1 MRIALAAAAF
11 LAGMTV
17 ATAQPA
23 PAVPAPNLP
32 APTVADE
39 LDFWFLRLAQATS
52 QADAQ
57 IAEAQIQRLWLNSG
71 SATVDLVMQ
80 RAIEAAANQGYAIA
94 LDLLDGIIAL
104 QPDYAEAWH
113 RKAIIYFEVE
123 DYAACIA
130 AVERTLELEPRHF
143 GAWAGLGQVLY
154 RMEDRERAL
163 LALNRALAIHPYL
176 AGTRELVTELTAALR
191 RDV

>member
-1 MRIALAAAAF
+1 MRLTLFAAAI

-17 ATAQPA
+17 ATAQPT
-23 PAVPAPNLP
+23 VPAPDLP
-32 APTVADE
+32 APTTADA

-52 QADAQ
+52 QTDAQ
-57 IAEAQIQRLWLNSG
+57 MAEAQIQRLWLSSG

-80 RAIEAAANQGYAIA
+80 RAIEATANQGYAIA

-113 RKAIIYFEVE
+113 RKAIIYFEVD
-123 DYAACIA
+123 DYAACLA
-130 AVERTLELEPRHF
+130 AVERTLALEPRHF

-163 LALNRALAIHPYL
+163 AALNRALAIHPYL
-176 AGTRELVTELTAALR
+176 AGTRDLVIELTNLLR